1 MSVFDGAVGI
11 DLGTTYSCVG
21 VWQNERSLKFSY
33 LFLLLALYQTCSR
46 HFRRSCLNL
55 HACGCAC
62 TCVRETIRHRARSQ
76 PQTMPLIG
84 GTQFETR
91 HSARF
96 HFWDSFREDGG
107 TIRSPLGEYTNNEQ
121 EEIWVWS
128 GHKLGAYAR
137 HNEVRNGLASI
148 CNDLNLH
155 VEVTNGGPDGSLLRP
170 VDVLV
175 HGLVD
180 EPLAEDVG
188 VVHTLQS

>member
-1 MSVFDGAVGI
+1 M
-11 DLGTTYSCVG
+11 
-21 VWQNERSLKFSY
+21 
-33 LFLLLALYQTCSR
+33 
-46 HFRRSCLNL
+46 H
-55 HACGCAC
+55 
-62 TCVRETIRHRARSQ
+62 VRETIRHRARSQ
-76 PQTMPLIG
+76 PQKMPLIG

-91 HSARF
+91 HSASFYFSSRA
-96 HFWDSFREDGG
+96 DSG
-107 TIRSPLGEYTNNEQ
+107 TSRSPLGEYTNNEQ

-137 HNEVRNGLASI
+137 HNEVCNGLASI
-148 CNDLNLH
+148 CNDFNLR
-155 VEVTNGGPDGSLLRP
+155 VEVTNWGPDGSLLRP